1 MILSFSGENY
11 TSALENMSDSSPSTN
26 GLGLAIATLLA
37 IFGTFGVNS
46 LSNFYPPG
54 GQNVGEIANTIF
66 QEVQIIPA
74 NYAFIIWGLIY
85 LGLMAYGVYQIQPSQ
100 RQDHRI
106 QQTSRHLITA
116 CIIQIGWIYLFTLKY
131 FWFSVVAM
139 LGILAALIFAYQS
152 LGIGRVA
159 ATRRRRWLAQI
170 PFSIYLAWISVATV
184 VNVASALFYTGLQ
197 PSSPTWT
204 VIMLLVGGALAGGM
218 MWRYQDTAFALVFVW
233 AYGAIAISQQAHLT
247 IVITALAVAIDLI
260 FYVMFSTLTRTRSPK
275 NP

>member
-1 MILSFSGENY
+1 
-11 TSALENMSDSSPSTN
+11 
-26 GLGLAIATLLA
+26 
-37 IFGTFGVNS
+37 VNS

-106 QQTSRHLITA
+106 RQTSRHLITA

-233 AYGAIAISQQAHLT
+233 AYGAIAISQQANLT
-247 IVITALAVAIDLI
+247 IVITALSVAIGLI
-260 FYVMFSTLTRTRSPK
+260 FYVVFSTVTRTRSPK